1 MEGQI
6 LVVDGT
12 ATSRIT
18 LKVRLA
24 AACYDPLT
32 ARTGVEA
39 LGVLARCRPSMV
51 LVGGPPGDMDAMLIN
66 LAIVRDVP
74 GGKPLNY
81 RMVENGKVSPQT
93 WRVEGKE
100 VIEVGG
106 TSHQATKVSRTSG
119 DKQMI
124 LWVVDSL
131 PAPARVLQRKDGKDE
146 MDLRLESV
154 R

>member
-51 LVGGPPGDMDAMLIN
+51 LVGGPPGDMDAIELCARIGAQAA
-66 LAIVRDVP
+66 LASGTEPVATSTRSSFGLSSFFSVVR
-74 GGKPLNY
+74 
-81 RMVENGKVSPQT
+81 
-93 WRVEGKE
+93 
-100 VIEVGG
+100 
-106 TSHQATKVSRTSG
+106 
-119 DKQMI
+119 
-124 LWVVDSL
+124 
-131 PAPARVLQRKDGKDE
+131 
-146 MDLRLESV
+146 
-154 R
+154 